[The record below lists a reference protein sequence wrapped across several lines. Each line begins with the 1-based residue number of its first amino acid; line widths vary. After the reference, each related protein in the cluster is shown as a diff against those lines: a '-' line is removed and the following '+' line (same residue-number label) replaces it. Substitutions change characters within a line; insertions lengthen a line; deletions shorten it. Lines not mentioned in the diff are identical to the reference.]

1 MSVSNVL
8 LQPVVSEKSFTQSE
22 DAVYTF
28 RVETSANKKQVKAEV
43 ERRFKVTVE
52 KVNIINRRQKRVY
65 DWRKRISG
73 VRKGYKKAVVT
84 LKSGDT
90 IDLFT

>member
-1 MSVSNVL
+1 MSGSII

-22 DAVYTF
+22 NAVYTF
-28 RVETSANKKQVKAEV
+28 RVDADANKKQVKQDV
-43 ERRFKVTVE
+43 EKLFNVTVE
-52 KVNIINRRQKRVY
+52 KVRILNRKGKLVF
-65 DWRKRISG
+65 DWRKRIRG
-73 VRKGYKKAVVT
+73 KRKGHKRAIVT

>member
-1 MSVSNVL
+1 MSGPII

-22 DAVYTF
+22 NAVYTF
-28 RVETSANKKQVKAEV
+28 RVSPDSNKKQVKQEV
-43 ERRFKVTVE
+43 EKLFKVTVE
-52 KVNIINRRQKRVY
+52 KVRILNRKGKRVF
-65 DWRKRISG
+65 DLRRRIHG
-73 VRKGYKKAVVT
+73 KRKGHKRAIVT

>member
-22 DAVYTF
+22 NAVYTF
-28 RVETSANKKQVKAEV
+28 RVETDANKKQIKQEV
-43 ERRFKVTVE
+43 EQRFKVTVE
-52 KVNIINRRQKRVY
+52 KVNVLNRRAKRVY

-73 VRKGYKKAVVT
+73 KRRGYKKAVVT
-84 LKSGDT
+84 LKTGDT
-90 IDLFT
+90 IDLFK